1 MTRYLLA
8 ALIALLAAGHA
19 SADYLLIVVNL
30 NAKASSSDSTQ
41 SGMLGGPPIGGG
53 QLGGPPQAGG
63 PKPGG
68 MLGGPPPQG
77 GGAIGLGGN
86 LGGGALGLRG
96 GMGNLGGP
104 PGPGSGPKSDDDV
117 DESPDL
123 IVAVIE
129 VKTLT
134 KEAAKLFAAGKK
146 EVKFVH
152 NWGKV
157 DLVHKTVSYEAT
169 LLGSKDSPLPTVKER
184 FAARKKKV
192 MDGSKPTTREVI
204 KDVAL
209 FALELGL
216 VDECAEVMDELAA
229 SDKADAAVKA
239 YLTVKAALA
248 KPLANDKDE
257 ASKWKTKLLEGYKV
271 TQDDKHHFALIH
283 PNQSNG
289 KAQLARLEHAFRAYY
304 YWWALRSVAL
314 PVPSERLVSV
324 QTEKTDDFVRL
335 RTNFTASP
343 SLADSFFARRELVSV
358 FASQRTDA
366 SYDKLSKAAQPW
378 WTANFDRNEL
388 LTGIPNKGLPKTN
401 KPAEKIAYAQAAKE
415 PRTLALL
422 LKAME
427 NEFEQTGISHEA
439 SRQMLYATK
448 QLPRNVHAPE
458 WVQFGVGSFFET
470 PLQAPWP
477 TIGAANPY
485 WLPRF
490 KELQSKKKYE
500 ASYAQTLKKIVTDS
514 YFREKTKGDKAEE
527 IAKSREANLRK
538 ARAASWALT
547 YYLARYE
554 ANLPKLQRYF
564 KELSKQPRDVDLD
577 EKTLWE
583 CFTRAFG
590 LDSEDKVRAFAG
602 NWMAYLQ
609 AERVDATLIHEKIRK
624 FYTEM
629 NTPPAPKQGNT
640 GNTGGGLVPP
650 GPRR

>member
-1 MTRYLLA
+1 M
-8 ALIALLAAGHA
+8 
-19 SADYLLIVVNL
+19 
-30 NAKASSSDSTQ
+30 
-41 SGMLGGPPIGGG
+41 
-53 QLGGPPQAGG
+53 
-63 PKPGG
+63 PGG
-68 MLGGPPPQG
+68 AG
-77 GGAIGLGGN
+77 I
-86 LGGGALGLRG
+86 RG
-96 GMGNLGGP
+96 GMPNPGGP
-104 PGPGSGPKSDDDV
+104 GLKSGDDDA

-129 VKTLT
+129 VEAVG
-134 KEAAKLFAAGKK
+134 KESAKLFAAGKR
-146 EVKFVH
+146 EVKFKHNLVH
-152 NWGKV
+152 GGKIE
-157 DLVHKTVSYEAT
+157 LVHKTVSYEAT
-169 LLGSKDSPLPTVKER
+169 LLGTKDAPLPTVKER

-192 MDGSKPTTREVI
+192 MEGSKPTTREVI

-209 FALELGL
+209 YALELGL
-216 VDECAEVMDELAA
+216 VDECAKVMDELAE
-229 SDKADAAVKA
+229 SDKTDAAVKA
-239 YLTVKAALA
+239 YLTVKADLA
-248 KPLANDKDE
+248 KPLANTKDE

-283 PNQSNG
+283 ANQTDG
-289 KAQLARLEHAFRAYY
+289 KAQLARLERAFRAYY

-314 PVPSERLVSV
+314 PVPAERLVSV
-324 QTEKTDDFVRL
+324 QSETTNDFAKL

-343 SLADSFFARRELVSV
+343 SLADSFFARRESVSV

-366 SYDKLSKAAQPW
+366 PYDKLSKAAQPW
-378 WTANFDRNEL
+378 WTAGFDRNEL
-388 LTGIPNKGLPKTN
+388 LSGLPNKGTPKTT
-401 KPAEKIAYAQAAKE
+401 KAAEKLAYNAAAKE

-427 NEFEQTGISHEA
+427 NEYEQTGISHEA
-439 SRQMLYATK
+439 SRQMLFATK

-458 WVQFGVGSFFET
+458 WVQFGVGSFFEM
-470 PLQAPWP
+470 PLQSPWP

-490 KELQSKKKYE
+490 RDFQSKKKYE

-514 YFREKTKGDKAEE
+514 YFREKPKGEKAEE

-547 YYLARYE
+547 YYLARSE

-564 KELSKQPRDVDLD
+564 KELSKQPRDADLD
-577 EKTLWE
+577 EKALWE

-602 NWMAYLQ
+602 NWMAYVQ

-624 FYTEM
+624 FYNEM
-629 NTPPAPKQGNT
+629 NTPPATKQGNT
-640 GNTGGGLVPP
+640 TSGSGPLNP
-650 GPRR
+650 GR